1 MTFVQS
7 SRIWH
12 RARYLLR
19 RATPSPKAMS
29 LFGPISRPLLNEAT
43 TPIIRRALQRAKMV
57 GNFAFVQAMVQLV
70 GFASGILLVR
80 WLDQSEYAYFTIAN
94 TMQGTINVLA
104 DMGISIGLVS
114 IGGRVWQDRHRFGQL
129 IATAQH
135 FRRRLGLLAILVV
148 TPVLYWLLT
157 RNGASPIYAA
167 ILVGAIL
174 LGLMVQFSLGVLAV
188 VPRLRSDVSRIQTID
203 LTGAIARL
211 IVLVSCAFLFLNAGV
226 AVLVSSMAFLLQY
239 WMLRKYA
246 AGVIDLNAPENAE
259 DRVAMIGFIKNQ
271 AANAVFF
278 CLQGQITIFLISF
291 FGNRATSVAEV
302 GALGRL
308 AMIFA
313 VMGQVLTNIFV
324 PAFARCQNAARLRL
338 QYFAIVA
345 GVAGCCAA
353 VITAAAFF
361 PNQFLFLLGSK
372 YAHLQRELL
381 LIVASTVLNV
391 LTGAIWFL
399 NASKAWVA
407 GAWLYIPLTLATQVA
422 LIPYTDFSN
431 VRQVLIFGV
440 ISAVPNL
447 LLNMVLSY
455 RGFRNFQPAA

>member
-1 MTFVQS
+1 
-7 SRIWH
+7 
-12 RARYLLR
+12 
-19 RATPSPKAMS
+19 MS

-43 TPIIRRALQRAKMV
+43 TPIVRRALQRAKIV
-57 GNFAFVQAMVQLV
+57 GNFAFVQAVVQLV

-80 WLDQSEYAYFTIAN
+80 WLDQNEYAYFTIAN

-129 IATAQH
+129 ITTAQH
-135 FRRRLGLLAILVV
+135 FRRRLGILAILIV

-157 RNGASPIYAA
+157 RNGASPLYAA

-211 IVLVSCAFLFLNAGV
+211 IVLVGCAFLFLDAGV

-291 FGNRATSVAEV
+291 FGSRATSVAEV

-324 PAFARCQNAARLRL
+324 PAFARCQDAARLRL

-345 GVAGCCAA
+345 GVAGCCLA
-353 VITAAAFF
+353 VIAVAAFF
-361 PNQFLFLLGSK
+361 PDQFLFVLGSK

-391 LTGAIWFL
+391 LTGALWFL